1 MVGTGS
7 RETSKKG
14 GAETRQADD
23 THEWEGGGGERGE
36 VSGARTKNEGRT
48 VQLPIR
54 TIVLR

>member
-23 THEWEGGGGERGE
+23 THEWEGGGGGKRRGIGRAHQKRGQN
-36 VSGARTKNEGRT
+36 GAVAHKDHSA
-48 VQLPIR
+48 
-54 TIVLR
+54 